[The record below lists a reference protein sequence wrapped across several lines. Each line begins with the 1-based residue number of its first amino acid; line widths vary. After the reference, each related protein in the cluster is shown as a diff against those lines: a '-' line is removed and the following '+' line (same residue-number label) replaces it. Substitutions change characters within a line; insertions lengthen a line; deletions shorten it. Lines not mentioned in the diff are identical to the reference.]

1 MSLFKVIAGTV
12 TGLVVGYVATSFV
25 KERIAAMDA
34 AYICDEMEFNADGK
48 LSTFKIK
55 KVRTSEGGGVKL
67 AKVQRFHVQWEGDVG
82 IIANRGWDDLGQAFV
97 EDIAWFKDQGYT
109 LETVNDIVR
118 VFKVA

>member
-67 AKVQRFHVQWEGDVG
+67 AKVQRFHVQWEGDEATRAITRRV
-82 IIANRGWDDLGQAFV
+82 DLLPV
-97 EDIAWFKDQGYT
+97 
-109 LETVNDIVR
+109 
-118 VFKVA
+118 

>member
-25 KERIAAMDA
+25 KERINAMNV
-34 AYICDEMEFNADGK
+34 AYQCDEVEFNTDGK
-48 LSTFKIK
+48 LTSFKMK
-55 KVRTSEGGGVKL
+55 KIRKSDGGGVKL
-67 AKVQRFHVQWEGDVG
+67 AKIDRFHVQWEGDVG
-82 IIANRGWDDLGQAFV
+82 IIANRGWDDLGQAII

>member
-34 AYICDEMEFNADGK
+34 AYICDEME
-48 LSTFKIK
+48 
-55 KVRTSEGGGVKL
+55 L

-82 IIANRGWDDLGQAFV
+82 IIANRGWDDLGQAIV

>member
-34 AYICDEMEFNADGK
+34 AYSCDEMEFNADGK

-82 IIANRGWDDLGQAFV
+82 IIANRGWDDLGQAIV